1 MRSVSQRSVAQ
12 FLTCSSLPA
21 HASIG
26 PPTTDVDAF
35 QTESMLYLVMP
46 YVGGGDLFR
55 VLDREGTIP
64 EYVAFCFCFLFSMV
78 LVLD

>member
-1 MRSVSQRSVAQ
+1 
-12 FLTCSSLPA
+12 
-21 HASIG
+21 
-26 PPTTDVDAF
+26 
-35 QTESMLYLVMP
+35 MLYLVMP

-55 VLDREGTIP
+55 VLDREGTLP